1 MKKYLIKYRTS
12 KKEYKEVLVTA
23 LDKDSA
29 VDVIMRP
36 TNNDLGDS
44 VIESVER
51 VYGSDFEFNGKYVS
65 K

>member
-1 MKKYLIKYRTS
+1 MKQYLIKYRTS

-23 LDKDSA
+23 VDQDSA
-29 VDVIMRP
+29 VDVVMRP
-36 TNNDLGDS
+36 TNADLGDS

-51 VYGSDFEFNGKYVS
+51 VKGTDYEFNGKYVS